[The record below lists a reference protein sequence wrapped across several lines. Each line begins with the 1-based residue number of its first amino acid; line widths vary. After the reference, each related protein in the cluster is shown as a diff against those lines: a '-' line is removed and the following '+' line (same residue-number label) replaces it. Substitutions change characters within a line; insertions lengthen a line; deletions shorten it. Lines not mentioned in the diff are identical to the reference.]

1 MADSEGAF
9 NNLVA
14 HAHDAH
20 FVVVGGGIAGLTFA
34 YECAKVGIAVTLFEK
49 DDELGGTIA
58 SAELDGVRIDTG
70 ATSWQAKSTAMSDL
84 IAGLGLEDRVIAP
97 AKEQVW
103 IADPTRGWAAPLPAD
118 TVLGI
123 PANTWDESVR
133 RVIGWGGTWR
143 AYLDRLRPP
152 LTIGVSRNLGA
163 LVRSRMGEKVR
174 DRLVAP
180 LTFGRFA
187 IAPEDVDVDIAAPGL
202 NTALTRTGS
211 LGGAVS
217 DLLVDRR
224 RGASIA
230 SLDGGMSPLVHAL
243 RARLT
248 ELGVVIHTGATV
260 TAVERAKDAHW
271 QVHVETAEDD
281 ASASSSRVDTATV
294 VVLATPELI
303 SRDLAAHAL
312 GRPLATDPSTTH
324 SREVVTLVLAAPA
337 LDAAPRGSEVYAV
350 PGSSSASGVVH
361 QTARWDWLESETD
374 AGRHV
379 VSVSFDTDGDPAG
392 MTDDE
397 RRRSALEAASAL
409 LGVALSEAHVRG
421 MHRARFV
428 LDRPRST
435 RDHAERS
442 AGVRSDL
449 AQTTNLVAV
458 GAWLSGSGL
467 AQVVADAVSEA
478 DRIRSAVLWGDTGPN

>member
-1 MADSEGAF
+1 MADSDGAF

-20 FVVVGGGIAGLTFA
+20 FVIVGGGIAGLTFA

-58 SAELDGVRIDTG
+58 SVELDGVRIDTG
-70 ATSWQAKSTAMSDL
+70 ATSWQAKSPAMSAL
-84 IAGLGLEDRVIAP
+84 IAELGLQDRVVTP
-97 AKEQVW
+97 ARDQVW
-103 IADPTRGWAAPLPAD
+103 IADPARGWAAPLPAD

-180 LTFGRFA
+180 LTFGRFG

-217 DLLVDRR
+217 DLLVDRNR
-224 RGASIA
+224 EASIH
-230 SLDGGMSPLVHAL
+230 SLDGGMPQLVEAL
-243 RARLT
+243 RARLV
-248 ELGVVIHTGATV
+248 ELGVVMRTGATV
-260 TAVERAKDAHW
+260 TAVERSQDAHW
-271 QVHVETAEDD
+271 QVHVEAAEGDVHE
-281 ASASSSRVDTATV
+281 SSEVVHNATV
-294 VVLATPELI
+294 VVLATPEAI
-303 SRDLAAHAL
+303 SRDLAAQAL
-312 GRPLATDPSTTH
+312 GRPLATAPANVH
-324 SREVVTLVLAAPA
+324 SREIVTLVLAAPA
-337 LDAAPRGSEVYAV
+337 LDAAAQGTEVYAV
-350 PGSSSASGVVH
+350 PGSSRASGIVH
-361 QTARWDWLESETD
+361 QTARWQWLERETD

-379 VSVSFDTDGDPAG
+379 VSVAFDTDGDPAG
-392 MTDDE
+392 VTDAE
-397 RRRSALEAASAL
+397 FRTSAVEAASAL
-409 LGVALSEAHVRG
+409 LGVALNEAHVRG

-428 LDRPRST
+428 LDQPKST
-435 RDHAERS
+435 RDHAERR
-442 AGVRSDL
+442 AGVRSEL
-449 AQTTNLVAV
+449 AEAGDLVAV

-478 DRIRSAVLWGDTGPN
+478 DRIRSAVLWGEAGGD